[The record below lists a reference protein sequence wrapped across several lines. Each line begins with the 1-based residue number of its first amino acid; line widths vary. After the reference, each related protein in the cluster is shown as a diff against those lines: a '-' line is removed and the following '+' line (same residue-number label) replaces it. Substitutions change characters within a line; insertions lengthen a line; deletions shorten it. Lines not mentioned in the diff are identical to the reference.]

1 MDYQTLENLLKRIS
15 QPAIFFYPRNIF
27 EELSGMDLKE
37 LDSIGMTN
45 TLIVRNSI
53 GKMKPLE
60 SVVEGMLIINNK
72 ELLDSNTFEILKMSN
87 SLDKESFLYFLNKYF
102 QNLDIWLRITELTQ
116 NDAKHQASNYLSG
129 IQSYLELQHKITL
142 NHKTDLVKRFG
153 EWRRIANLNKTFNV
167 KLPSFEDIKNRK
179 PITIPKSL
187 KENPVKRLMPG
198 KSKPKTKKVPPNVDN
213 VDADLLIN
221 VFNVDSKLVGNG
233 KNCNLA

>member
-1 MDYQTLENLLKRIS
+1 MENQTLENLIKRIS
-15 QPAIFFYPRNIF
+15 QPAIFFYPRNVF
-27 EELSGMDLKE
+27 EEASGMDLKA
-37 LDSIGMTN
+37 LDVIGMTN

-53 GKMKPLE
+53 GNIKLLE

-102 QNLDIWLRITELTQ
+102 QSLDTWLRITELTQ

-153 EWRRIANLNKTFNV
+153 EWRRIASKNLVLKRT
-167 KLPSFEDIKNRK
+167 LPSFNEVNSK
-179 PITIPKSL
+179 
-187 KENPVKRLMPG
+187 KENFVTTEPSNEIANK
-198 KSKPKTKKVPPNVDN
+198 KTTKTKKAAPSIEEVDK
-213 VDADLLIN
+213 DLLQNI
-221 VFNVDSKLVGNG
+221 FNVELTTNNNTTPNS
-233 KNCNLA
+233 

>member
-1 MDYQTLENLLKRIS
+1 MENQTLENLIKRIS
-15 QPAIFFYPRNIF
+15 QPAIFFYPRNVF
-27 EELSGMDLKE
+27 EEASGMDLKA
-37 LDSIGMTN
+37 LDVIGMTN

-53 GKMKPLE
+53 GNIKPLE

-87 SLDKESFLYFLNKYF
+87 ALDKESFLYFLNKYF
-102 QNLDIWLRITELTQ
+102 HSLDTWLRITELTQ

-129 IQSYLELQHKITL
+129 IQSYLELQHNITI

-153 EWRRIANLNKTFNV
+153 EWRRIANVNKTFNF

-179 PITIPKSL
+179 PLTFESL

-198 KSKPKTKKVPPNVDN
+198 KSKQKTKKTKPNVDN

-221 VFNVDSKLVGNG
+221 VFNVDPELFNNG
-233 KNCNLA
+233 